1 MRIEEQVE
9 SLAKAHNEKI
19 EALILNSD
27 LTNSDKLEH
36 LRHSSNFTISTYR
49 SEIFDIFNDL
59 LIDLVNAYKDCNL
72 MLWSTVFVVIEELD
86 ECETLYYDAIMR
98 YANES
103 ENIFDAAK
111 KRLLG
116 LLFDSIVQRKELGFI
131 INW

>member
-1 MRIEEQVE
+1 MGIKKQVE
-9 SLAKAHNEKI
+9 SLVKAHNEKI

-49 SEIFDIFNDL
+49 SEIVKFDDL

-103 ENIFDAAK
+103 ENTFGAAK